1 MITLQLVGIKDIG
14 VGLGFLYFFMSISA
28 VVGTPIAGKPSIYLN
43 STHVGT
49 CIINFT
55 RFNCMRTCFA
65 VSSQSFT
72 HYSAGSPMD
81 ILNFQIKT
89 VFWLIHLGYQ

>member
-28 VVGTPIAGKPSIYLN
+28 VVGTPIASKLSIYLN
-43 STHVGT
+43 SPYVGT
-49 CIINFT
+49 YVTNFA

-65 VSSQSFT
+65 VSS
-72 HYSAGSPMD
+72 
-81 ILNFQIKT
+81 LNFTQ
-89 VFWLIHLGYQ
+89 FSR